1 MRIIVLSLFAL
12 IGFSAFS
19 QPNTD
24 IYLFRIDQ
32 PGAKKPI
39 NISNNPGYDNQPS
52 FWEDSESILYART
65 VDGQTEIARYFI
77 GSGETKIITKTNQ
90 GSEYSP
96 LQIPGSNDI
105 SSIRLDEDGLQLLYR
120 YDLKGNSKVL
130 VPALKIG
137 YHAWINENE
146 MATFVLGEPATLQH
160 INLKT
165 GEATILKENIGR
177 SMHSFKPFKGFS
189 YVDKSKESSRIV
201 LNNMEKKFDDGI
213 IDLPAGVEDYCWSS
227 DFLKI
232 FTSQGSNIMISVEGQ
247 PWKPFIDLSLYDLT
261 GAISRM
267 ACSPDGKWLAV
278 VVEASNK

>member
-1 MRIIVLSLFAL
+1 MRIIALSLFAL

-32 PGAKKPI
+32 PGPKKPI

-52 FWEDSESILYART
+52 FWRDSESILYART

-105 SSIRLDEDGLQLLYR
+105 SSIRLDEDGLQLIYR

-130 VPALKIG
+130 VPDLKIG

-146 MATFVLGEPATLQH
+146 LATFVLGEPSALQH
-160 INLKT
+160 INLEM

-177 SMHSFKPFKGFS
+177 SMHSFNPFKGFS
-189 YVDKSKESSRIV
+189 YVDKTTGSSRII
-201 LNNMEKKFDDGI
+201 LYNLEKKFHDGI
-213 IDLPAGVEDYCWSS
+213 IDLPEGVEDYCWSS
-227 DFLKI
+227 DFKKL
-232 FTSQGSNIMISVEGQ
+232 FSSQGSAIMISVEGK
-247 PWKPFIDLSLYDLT
+247 PWKPFIDLKASELNGT
-261 GAISRM
+261 ISRL
-267 ACSPDGKWLAV
+267 ACSPDAKWMAV
-278 VVEASNK
+278 VLEASN